1 MVQNPERPIKL
12 GESKDCERQ
21 TGLIIQ
27 GPVRRNMSITI
38 GYTSKDHSF
47 YSRKNK
53 QDIYVHTHS
62 S

>member
-27 GPVRRNMSITI
+27 GPVMRNMSITI

-47 YSRKNK
+47 FQQKEQARY
-53 QDIYVHTHS
+53 ICTYPF
-62 S
+62 